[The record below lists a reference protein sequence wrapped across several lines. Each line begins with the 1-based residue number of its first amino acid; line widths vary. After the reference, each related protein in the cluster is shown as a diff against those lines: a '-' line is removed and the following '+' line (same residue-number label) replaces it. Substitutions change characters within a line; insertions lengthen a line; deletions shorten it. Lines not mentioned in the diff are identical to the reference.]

1 MDVYV
6 ILYQNKVK
14 RQPRGMILGHG
25 RERSQDELYVWA
37 LKQKEVTQYLQ
48 KRRVV
53 EKYKSLMNTTLTINY
68 LSRR

>member
-1 MDVYV
+1 M
-6 ILYQNKVK
+6 
-14 RQPRGMILGHG
+14 GHG

-37 LKQKEVTQYLQ
+37 LKQKEVTQDLQ